1 MMKFLVLFAAVSLS
15 GCASMYESSKI
26 LPDSYYQ
33 QRLAA
38 DLKAGEE
45 SNARYKALLAK
56 GAMDPLDRL
65 EVEVNNEYLNAKYG
79 TNSPH
84 NTDVMDD
91 IPESRE

>member
-1 MMKFLVLFAAVSLS
+1 MKFLVLFAAVSLS

-33 QRLAA
+33 QQLAA

-65 EVEVNNEYLNAKYG
+65 EVEINNDYLNAKYG
-79 TNSPH
+79 ITSPR
-84 NTDVMDD
+84 NNDVMDD